1 MHQSWDPRI
10 NIYIFHIKAKSISRK
25 SGGLHSTIRLRIL
38 GKKRLK
44 DKKDFSNQAQGTYNI
59 ISGKRYNDVCIYSNL
74 MLGNVEKKI
83 EVTNICH

>member
-10 NIYIFHIKAKSISRK
+10 NIYSILNQKLFHVIR
-25 SGGLHSTIRLRIL
+25 GGLHSTIRLTIL